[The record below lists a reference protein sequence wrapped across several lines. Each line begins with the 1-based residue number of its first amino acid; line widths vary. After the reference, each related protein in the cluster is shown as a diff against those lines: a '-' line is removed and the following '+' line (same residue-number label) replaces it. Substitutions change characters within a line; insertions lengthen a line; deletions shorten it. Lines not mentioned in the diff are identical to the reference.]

1 MIEISGQERKIE
13 SFIEAVRP
21 FGILEMVRA
30 GRIAL
35 LRGKTTS
42 VDDRPWMI
50 RNPKLET
57 RIRAATAPFEFRISC
72 FEFSSHSP
80 SSTT

>member
-1 MIEISGQERKIE
+1 MIEISGKEQKIE

-35 LRGKTTS
+35 LRSDSACESEVNEHT
-42 VDDRPWMI
+42 P
-50 RNPKLET
+50 
-57 RIRAATAPFEFRISC
+57 A
-72 FEFSSHSP
+72 
-80 SSTT
+80 